1 MVLKAAFREILDRR
15 GHEVSSLYTALVSR
29 VLFPVHER
37 LKGHDTV
44 RVLREMERTQ
54 WRSPGELRALQ
65 LARLREYLLDVQQH
79 VPVWRELFQD
89 IGFDPAGMESLDDLR
104 RLPLTDKAFIREN
117 TERLKA
123 DDARGLARFNTGDR
137 VVSR

>member
-1 MVLKAAFREILDRR
+1 
-15 GHEVSSLYTALVSR
+15 VSSLYTALVSR

-89 IGFDPAGMESLDDLR
+89 IGFDPAGMELRDLR
-104 RLPLTDKAFIREN
+104 D
-117 TERLKA
+117 
-123 DDARGLARFNTGDR
+123 
-137 VVSR
+137 